1 VNKKIAI
8 LSTCDTKGVEASY
21 LKELITQFGGD
32 PIVVDVGIRNEPL
45 GIVPDINHH
54 QLAAG
59 VGLTIEEI
67 ANSGTRGAA
76 IDRMAA
82 ALKVC
87 LKELLDKDMLC
98 GVLCVAGSG
107 GSILVTEAMQEL
119 PYGLPKMIAS
129 PITSGSRQFGTFMG
143 TSDMTIMHSVVD
155 ILGINHMSRKVFANI
170 AGAIVGMSKA
180 YMAESEKEYPT
191 EKCIG
196 ITMYGQTTPGVMYAK
211 EVLEKNGYTRLVF
224 HGNGVGGPS
233 MERLIKE
240 KQFVGILDYNLS
252 EMVGNNVAGWTK
264 CSPERLTIAGS
275 YGIPQVILPGSVDF
289 INIYP
294 QETTLPEYINRK
306 HYNHNKA
313 LPLVRTTKEENIIIA
328 KAIARNLNASIGP
341 VHVVL
346 PLRGFSMINNEGGPF
361 WNKETDDAFRA
372 ELKVNLKK
380 NIRITEVDANINDPI
395 CGQSAAKALIELL
408 NN

>member
-1 VNKKIAI
+1 MTKKIAI
-8 LSTCDTKGVEASY
+8 LATCDTKGVETLY
-21 LKELITQFGGD
+21 LKERIIDFGGD
-32 PIVVDVGIRNEPL
+32 PLVVDVGIQNEPL
-45 GIVPDINHH
+45 GIVPDITHH

-59 VGLTIEEI
+59 VGLTIEQI

-76 IDRMAA
+76 IDCMAK

-87 LKELLDKDMLC
+87 LQDLLEKDMLC
-98 GVLCVAGSG
+98 GVLCIAGSG
-107 GSILVTEAMQEL
+107 GSVLVTEAMQEL

-129 PITSGSRQFGTFMG
+129 PITSGSRQFGTFVG

-180 YMAESEKEYPT
+180 YITEIEKEYPP

-211 EVLEKNGYTRLVF
+211 EILEKNGYSCLVF

-233 MERLIKE
+233 MERLIKQ

-264 CSPERLTIAGS
+264 CSPERLTVAGS
-275 YGIPQVILPGSVDF
+275 YGLPQVILPGSIDF

-294 QETTLPEYINRK
+294 QETTLPEHINRK
-306 HYNHNKA
+306 HYNHNKV
-313 LPLVRTTKEENIIIA
+313 LPLARTTKEENIVLA
-328 KAIARNLNASIGP
+328 KAIAKNLNASKGP
-341 VHVVL
+341 VHVIL

-361 WNKETDDAFRA
+361 WDKETDDAFRA
-372 ELKVNLKK
+372 ELKANLNP
-380 NIRITEVDANINDPI
+380 NIRVTEVDANINDSI
-395 CGQSAAKALIELL
+395 CGQTAANALIELL
-408 NN
+408 NQ